1 MSVMLAQLQ
10 ALLDAKEDEHLECK
24 EAKNN
29 FHFETLVKYCVALAN
44 EGGGRMVLGVTDH
57 VPRHVVGSR
66 VFPDLERTKAGLI
79 ARLRLRIEAEAVR
92 HPDGRVVIFQ
102 VPSRPIGMPIQ
113 YEGAYWMRGGQDL
126 VPMTPDRLKTIF
138 DEAGPD
144 FSAEICPHAS
154 LAELHLSA
162 IEQFR
167 ARWRR
172 RSGNPALDNLPV
184 EQLLADAEL
193 IIDGG
198 VTYAAMVLFG
208 TRQALGKYLPQAEVI
223 FEYRSSEASGPAQ
236 QREEYRCGFF
246 LFQDDLWTK
255 INLRNDRQHFQSGLF
270 VLDIPTFNERA
281 IREAILNAV
290 SHRDYRLAGSVFVRQ
305 YPRRL
310 ELVSP
315 GGFPA
320 GVTQD
325 NILSRQAPRNR
336 RIAEAF
342 AKCGLV
348 ERSGQGVNLMFEE
361 SIREGKPTPDFTGT
375 DTYQVFVALRGEI
388 QDPQFLRFLEQ
399 IGSERLASFTTH
411 DFLVLDLVHRE
422 QRIPDALRAHLP
434 ALVEQG
440 IIERVGRSRYILSRR
455 FYGFLGKK
463 GVYTRKRGLDRE
475 TNKALLLKHIQDNQK
490 EGSKLQE
497 LMQVLPALSRDQVQ
511 KLLQALKVEG
521 RIYNV
526 GYANAARWYP
536 NLDLSGIAP
545 KSETW

>member
-1 MSVMLAQLQ
+1 MVLEQLQ
-10 ALLDAKEDEHLECK
+10 TLLHAREDEHLECK
-24 EAKNN
+24 EAKKN

-44 EGGGRMVLGVTDH
+44 EGGGRMVLGVTDQL
-57 VPRHVVGSR
+57 PRKIVGSQA
-66 VFPDLERTKAGLI
+66 FADLERTKAGLI
-79 ARLRLRIEAEAVR
+79 ERLHLRIEAQEVQ

-102 VPSRPIGMPIQ
+102 VPSRPIGMPIH
-113 YEGAYWMRGGQDL
+113 YAGAYWMRGGQDL

-144 FSAEICPHAS
+144 FSAELCPKAS
-154 LAELHLSA
+154 LVDLHSTA

-167 ARWRR
+167 TRWRQ

-193 IIDGG
+193 VIDGG
-198 VTYAAMVLFG
+198 VTYAALVLFG

-246 LFQDDLWTK
+246 LFQDDVWTK

-281 IREAILNAV
+281 IREAILNTV

-305 YPRRL
+305 YSRRL

-325 NILSRQAPRNR
+325 NILWRQAPRNR

-361 SIREGKPTPDFTGT
+361 SIKEGKSTPDFTGT
-375 DTYQVFVALRGEI
+375 DAYQVSITLHGEI
-388 QDPQFLRFLEQ
+388 HDPQFLRFLEQ
-399 IGSERLASFTTH
+399 IGSERLALFTTH

-422 QRIPDALRAHLP
+422 QRLPDTLRARLP
-434 ALVEQG
+434 TLVEQEV
-440 IIERVGRSRYILSRR
+440 IERVGRNRYILSHR
-455 FYGFLGKK
+455 FYSFLGKR

-475 TNKALLLKHIQDNQK
+475 TNKALLLKHIQDNQQ

-497 LMQVLPALSRDQVQ
+497 LMQVLPDLSRDQVQ
-511 KLLQALKVEG
+511 ILLRELKTEG
-521 RIYNV
+521 RIHNV
-526 GYANAARWYP
+526 GHTKAARWYP
-536 NLDLSGIAP
+536 GQPQTGIAL
-545 KSETW
+545 E